1 MSSKA
6 LPAALAGAALLF
18 AGLPKD
24 KKIDH
29 ALQRLTFGPR
39 PGDHERVRSL
49 GLNKWIQGQL
59 HPDRITEDPALEA
72 KLQSLETLRLTPV
85 ELAQKYPRRSGPG
98 QGVQVIARELVEA
111 KLLRAVYSRR
121 QLAEVLTD
129 FWFNHFNVFFDKG
142 ADRYLV
148 TAYERDAIRPHVLGS
163 FPALLRAT
171 AEHPA
176 MLFYL
181 DNWQSIDPQAAA
193 RLRRP
198 VAKRARGLNE
208 NYARELL
215 ELHTLGV
222 DGGYTQQDVIEVAR
236 CFTGWT
242 IRDPRSGGG
251 FSFNERMHDRG
262 EKSVLGHKIAAGRGV
277 EDGLQVLEIVAR
289 HPSTARFISRK
300 LAQRFVADDPPPSL
314 VAKMAKTF
322 TRTNGDVR
330 AVLKTM
336 LGSREF
342 WSERLYRSKMKSP
355 LELVA
360 SALRSVDAQVSS
372 AAVVGL
378 AVARLGQPLY
388 RKPEPT
394 GYSNSSEEWVN
405 TAGLLHRMN
414 FALALASNRLP
425 GVKVD
430 AGPDAGLRLGS
441 PEFQRR

>member
-1 MSSKA
+1 MGS
-6 LPAALAGAALLF
+6 
-18 AGLPKD
+18 
-24 KKIDH
+24 IDH

-39 PGDHERVRSL
+39 PGDHERLRTQ
-49 GLNKWIQGQL
+49 GLKKWIEEQL
-59 HPDRITEDPALEA
+59 HPDRIPEDPALEA
-72 KLQSLETLRLTPV
+72 KLQSLETLQLSPL
-85 ELAQKYPRRSGPG
+85 ELAQRYPRRPGPG
-98 QGVQVIARELVEA
+98 QGVQIIARELVEA
-111 KLLRAVYSRR
+111 KLFRAVYSRR

-148 TAYERDAIRPHVLGS
+148 TAYERDAIRPHVLGG

-181 DNWQSIDPQAAA
+181 DNWQSMDPQAAA

-198 VAKRARGLNE
+198 AAKRLRGLNE

-251 FSFNERMHDRG
+251 FLFNERMHDRG
-262 EKSVLGHKIAAGRGV
+262 EKSVLGHKTPAGRGV
-277 EDGLQVLEIVAR
+277 EDGLQVLDLVAR

-300 LAQRFVADDPPPSL
+300 LAQRFVADEPPSSL
-314 VAKMAKTF
+314 VGKMAKSF
-322 TRTNGDVR
+322 TRTNGDIR

-336 LGSREF
+336 LDSREF
-342 WSERLYRSKMKSP
+342 WSGRFYRSKMKSP

-360 SALRSVDAQVSS
+360 SSLRSLDAQVSS
-372 AAVVGL
+372 AAVLGL

-394 GYSNSSEEWVN
+394 GYSNSSEEWVS
-405 TAGLLHRMN
+405 TSGLLHRMN

-425 GVKVD
+425 GVKVV